1 MVHTKDGSHVVREFI
16 AQGTAKD
23 RKQILKILKPHIE
36 RMCLDDEAQL
46 VLFTALDIIDD
57 TKLLSKSLI
66 SEITASANSIYEKP
80 QGLRALVYLL
90 TPRSRRHFMPAQI
103 VSLEET
109 DSTRA
114 RTSKKDSEARATEV
128 RKFASEPLLQW
139 IAGNGSKVVREPKGT
154 LVATEVMLY
163 AEGDKTAATK
173 TLLDTLTVPYPSS
186 DSPLHPIDLA
196 WTSRMYKTL
205 LQGGHYSHKA
215 QSIETAEHWDALQ
228 FATSFIN
235 TVPRNVVIAMSTEG
249 ERNGAFVVA
258 ALCET
263 LAKSDKSSGRQTL
276 KNWFGEKERELIRKG
291 DGRGKDLLLEK
302 LALL

>member
-1 MVHTKDGSHVVREFI
+1 
-16 AQGTAKD
+16 
-23 RKQILKILKPHIE
+23 
-36 RMCLDDEAQL
+36 
-46 VLFTALDIIDD
+46 
-57 TKLLSKSLI
+57 
-66 SEITASANSIYEKP
+66 
-80 QGLRALVYLL
+80 
-90 TPRSRRHFMPAQI
+90 MPAQI

-109 DSTRA
+109 DAIRA
-114 RTSKKDSEARATEV
+114 RTSKKDSEARTAEI

-139 IAGNGSKVVREPKGT
+139 IAGNGSKVVREPKGS

-163 AEGDKTAATK
+163 AEGGRFTIPPLPSRVTHDTLGLDKTIATK
-173 TLLDTLTVPYPSS
+173 TLLDALTVPYPSS
-186 DSPLHPIDLA
+186 DSTPHPIDIA

-205 LQGGHYSHKA
+205 LQGGHYNHKT

-228 FATSFIN
+228 FATSFMNI
-235 TVPRNVVIAMSTEG
+235 VPQGVVTTMCTEG

-258 ALCET
+258 TLCET
-263 LAKSDKSSGRQTL
+263 LAKSDKPSARQTL